1 MPVVQNAFSFV
12 RLLASGRDRAKFL
25 HNFCTNNI
33 KALET
38 GSACEA
44 FFTDVKARILAHGY
58 VLAFEDAHE
67 IWISPG
73 DPAAL
78 LKHLNRYIITEDVA
92 IVADDPS
99 SATLCFHADENVL
112 TALRAEQVAIGGDE
126 LSDGA
131 IAAAVDQTL
140 SIRFGIGEAEQ
151 NTAVTGLLVTW
162 AKQPVL
168 FLTGPAG
175 PLAALGSRLD
185 AAGVSALSN
194 DEIESLRIDERYPL
208 MGRDMASENMAP
220 EAERNVQA
228 ISYTKGCYLGQE
240 PIARLDAMGHVNR
253 ALRVVE
259 ISGPC
264 EVASAS
270 GCPLK
275 TTDGTTAGTLTSV
288 ILRPDG
294 ISHGL
299 AMVKV
304 NSIHQ
309 PLHVTD
315 DSGNERMVH
324 VRSA

>member
-1 MPVVQNAFSFV
+1 MPAVQNVFPFI

-33 KALET
+33 KAMPT

-58 VLAFEDAHE
+58 VLAFEDTHE

-99 SATLCFHADENVL
+99 SATLCFHADEKSL
-112 TALRAEQVAIGGDE
+112 TAIRAEQ
-126 LSDGA
+126 
-131 IAAAVDQTL
+131 AAMTCDALPDDALTTAVNQ
-140 SIRFGIGEAEQ
+140 SISFRFGSGEESQ
-151 NTAVTGLLVTW
+151 TPLITGLLVAW
-162 AKQPVL
+162 AKQPLL
-168 FLTGPAG
+168 FLNGPTV
-175 PLAALGSRLD
+175 PLTELGSRLE
-185 AAGVSALSN
+185 AAGVSALTSS
-194 DEIESLRIDERYPL
+194 EIESLRIDERYPL
-208 MGRDMASENMAP
+208 IGRDMTSENLAP
-220 EAERNVQA
+220 EAERNVRA

-259 ISGPC
+259 IHGAPF
-264 EVASAS
+264 VASAG

-275 TTDGTTAGTLTSV
+275 TADGTIVGTLTSV
-288 ILRPDG
+288 IQRTDDV
-294 ISHGL
+294 SHGL

-304 NSIHQ
+304 NAINQ
-309 PLHVTD
+309 PLQVTD
-315 DSGNERMVH
+315 DSGNPITIKVLP
-324 VRSA
+324 A